1 MIRLLQLLVHC
12 YLQKLVETLK
22 KLCEKM
28 KNIRVLTCTK
38 GEATITGTVI
48 KDIQD
53 RNPLYRKTTNTDGIT
68 KYITEIIGNVAEAE
82 VEEDVPKV
90 QEMTE
95 AMITLEN
102 ICHIVPGLN
111 LLEGEIALAVP
122 VQGLDSAHVLVF
134 VRIWHIVMK
143 GPRRLINQ
151 KTQT

>member
-38 GEATITGTVI
+38 GEVTITETVI

-53 RNPLYRKTTNTDGIT
+53 RNPLYRKNTNTDGIT

-111 LLEGEIALAVP
+111 LLEGELALAAP
-122 VQGLDSAHVLVF
+122 VQGLESAPVLV
-134 VRIWHIVMK
+134 VARI
-143 GPRRLINQ
+143 
-151 KTQT
+151 

>member
-38 GEATITGTVI
+38 GEVTITETVI

-53 RNPLYRKTTNTDGIT
+53 RNPLYRKNTNTGGIT

-102 ICHIVPGLN
+102 ICHIVPGPN

-122 VQGLDSAHVLVF
+122 VQGLDSAHVLVL
-134 VRIWHIVMK
+134 VRI
-143 GPRRLINQ
+143 
-151 KTQT
+151 